1 MVEEQSDHVLEIRAV
16 KAIKKEKR
24 SQPSTS
30 TLTLTS
36 DLLILRCVVLLTA
49 EERMI
54 TVKRKRGFDCKCRV
68 CSGDVEDKEDV
79 MRQLLELYKT
89 LDSKHDQKK
98 VSVYSASDWTREAKT
113 WTEIVDKTLTLHIG
127 EIYDKFVSVSLLA
140 VCTVCTLYC
149 TV

>member
-1 MVEEQSDHVLEIRAV
+1 
-16 KAIKKEKR
+16 
-24 SQPSTS
+24 
-30 TLTLTS
+30 
-36 DLLILRCVVLLTA
+36 
-49 EERMI
+49 MI
-54 TVKRKRGFDCKCRV
+54 TVKRKRGFDCKCCV

-127 EIYDKFVSVSLLA
+127 GINAKFVSEKLFGLIYGNNCELPHSL
-140 VCTVCTLYC
+140 T
-149 TV
+149 